1 MLFCEKFKID
11 TNKKNPNKIII
22 IHIYLFNLFTK
33 KQVKTYNK
41 IMIQIELQ
49 ASTQNTLKISHIK
62 RSPRNHINIFL
73 TFHQK
78 KEYPK
83 KDKNKI
89 IIKNM
94 NTLITILAVIGIILV
109 FISFVMSDSIGFLVT
124 AIGSAL
130 QIPNAVRLAIEGL
143 EKNDP
148 VLTAVG
154 IILTIMLLF
163 CVLGGLLVHYI
174 ENDN

>member
-1 MLFCEKFKID
+1 
-11 TNKKNPNKIII
+11 
-22 IHIYLFNLFTK
+22 
-33 KQVKTYNK
+33 
-41 IMIQIELQ
+41 
-49 ASTQNTLKISHIK
+49 
-62 RSPRNHINIFL
+62 
-73 TFHQK
+73 
-78 KEYPK
+78 
-83 KDKNKI
+83 
-89 IIKNM
+89 M
-94 NTLITILAVIGIILV
+94 NTLITILAVIGIIFV

-143 EKNDP
+143 GKNDP